1 VAFGTGVVVYYW
13 LLAICLVAAFSNSI
27 YAFSAAL
34 LDGRTV
40 ALDEFRGKVLLIVN
54 TASKCGFTP
63 QYAGLEA
70 LYREYRDRGLVV
82 LGFPCNQF
90 GRQEPG
96 TAGEIASFCER
107 NYGVSFPLFA
117 KIDVN
122 GENAH
127 PLYRFLNRERPAGF
141 RFLLGNRIRWN
152 FTKFLV
158 GRDGRVVA
166 RFGPRARPA
175 GLAARIEELLRQ
187 G

>member
-1 VAFGTGVVVYYW
+1 MTETDSTIYTFG
-13 LLAICLVAAFSNSI
+13 AE
-27 YAFSAAL
+27 L

-40 ALDEFRGKVLLIVN
+40 SLNEFRGKVLLIVN

-63 QYAGLEA
+63 QYAGLEE
-70 LYREYRDRGLVV
+70 LYRKYRDRGLVV

-96 TAGEIASFCER
+96 TAGEIVSFCER
-107 NYGVSFPLFA
+107 NFGISFPMFA

-127 PLYRFLNRERPAGF
+127 PLYRFLNREKPAGF
-141 RFLLGNRIRWN
+141 RFLMSEGIRWN

-158 GRDGRVVA
+158 GRDGRVVE
-166 RFGPRARPA
+166 RFGSRTKPA
-175 GLAARIEELLRQ
+175 GLAASIEALL
-187 G
+187 GESS

>member
-1 VAFGTGVVVYYW
+1 MTGAW
-13 LLAICLVAAFSNSI
+13 CLLAIVQLAAFSNPI
-27 YAFSAAL
+27 YAFNAEL
-34 LDGRTV
+34 LDGRSI
-40 ALDEFRGKVLLIVN
+40 ALDEFRGKVMLIVN

-96 TAGEIASFCER
+96 TAGEIAAFCER

-122 GENAH
+122 GKNAH
-127 PLYRFLNRERPAGF
+127 PLFRFLNRERPAGF
-141 RFLLGNRIRWN
+141 RFLLGDRIRWN

-166 RFGPRARPA
+166 RFGPRAKPA
-175 GLAARIEELLRQ
+175 ALAAWIEELVSQ
-187 G
+187 S

>member
-1 VAFGTGVVVYYW
+1 MTETD
-13 LLAICLVAAFSNSI
+13 SPI
-27 YAFSAAL
+27 YAFSAEL
-34 LDGRTV
+34 LDGRTI
-40 ALDEFRGKVLLIVN
+40 ALDQFRDKVLLIVN

-82 LGFPCNQF
+82 IGFPCNQF

-107 NYGVSFPLFA
+107 NYGVSFPIFA

-122 GENAH
+122 GKNAH
-127 PLYRFLNRERPAGF
+127 PLYRFLSREKPAEFG
-141 RFLLGNRIRWN
+141 FLLGNRIRWN

-158 GRDGRVVA
+158 AREGRVEA
-166 RFGPRARPA
+166 RFGPSAKPA
-175 GLAARIEELLRQ
+175 GLAANIEALL